1 MLINTSYNAKKNGQ
15 KIIKLAKVNFQ
26 VYSITQNKYI
36 KINRCACYINYIL
49 TYMNCK
55 DKCKFLNVS
64 ANYKPGMT
72 GKRNR
77 WERFESKEE
86 NV

>member
-1 MLINTSYNAKKNGQ
+1 
-15 KIIKLAKVNFQ
+15 
-26 VYSITQNKYI
+26 
-36 KINRCACYINYIL
+36 
-49 TYMNCK
+49 MNCK

-64 ANYKPGMT
+64 VNYKPGMT

-86 NV
+86 HV